1 MCKSFRLQVTNWKV
15 NLEQK
20 WERELDMAKG
30 KNWKKIADAEFAAMD
45 RDEQA
50 QWADLRELRM

>member
-1 MCKSFRLQVTNWKV
+1 
-15 NLEQK
+15 
-20 WERELDMAKG
+20 MAKG